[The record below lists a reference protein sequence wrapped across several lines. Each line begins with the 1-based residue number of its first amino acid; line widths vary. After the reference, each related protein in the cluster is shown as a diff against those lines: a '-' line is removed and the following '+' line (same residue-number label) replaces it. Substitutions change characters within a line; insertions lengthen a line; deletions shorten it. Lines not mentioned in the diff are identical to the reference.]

1 MRIWDISE
9 PIEPATAPFPGDT
22 PFSQEWVLRQERGGS
37 CNVSTIRMSVHVGT
51 HTDAPLHFDVAAPD
65 IAAVDLRRY
74 LGRCR
79 VVDVCGEGSPS
90 LIPAAALTDE
100 LLRGAE
106 RILFRTSERHDH
118 RVWRDGF
125 TALGPAAAA
134 RLGAAGIVLVGI
146 DTPSMDH
153 AASQELDGHHALA
166 AHGVA
171 ILENLDLS
179 GVPAGD
185 YELIALPLRIVGGDS
200 SPVRAILREL
210 PPPPAVATS
219 TAPTVRP

>member
-51 HTDAPLHFDVAAPD
+51 HTDAPLHFDLAGPD
-65 IAAVDLRRY
+65 IASVDLRRY

-79 VVDVCGEGSPS
+79 VVDVRGEGTPS
-90 LIPAAALTDE
+90 LIPAAAITPQ
-100 LLRGAE
+100 LLAGAE
-106 RILFRTSERHDH
+106 RILFRTRERHDH
-118 RVWRDGF
+118 TQWRQDF
-125 TALGPAAAA
+125 TAVGPEAA
-134 RLGAAGIVLVGI
+134 RLLAAAGIQLVGI

-153 AASQELDGHHALA
+153 PDSKELDGHHVLYEG
-166 AHGVA
+166 GVA
-171 ILENLDLS
+171 ILENLDLTS
-179 GVPAGD
+179 VPPGD
-185 YELIALPLRIVGGDS
+185 YELIALPLRIFQGDS

-210 PPPPAVATS
+210 PPNPA
-219 TAPTVRP
+219 